1 MQSGSLIGQSL
12 EMDLHTYAAPH
23 VTTKTVV
30 VKEAYTEQVLVSG
43 RTLGISYYFKELK

>member
-12 EMDLHTYAAPH
+12 EMDYIHMRLPH

-30 VKEAYTEQVLVSG
+30 VKEAYTEQVLVSEG
-43 RTLGISYYFKELK
+43 HWE